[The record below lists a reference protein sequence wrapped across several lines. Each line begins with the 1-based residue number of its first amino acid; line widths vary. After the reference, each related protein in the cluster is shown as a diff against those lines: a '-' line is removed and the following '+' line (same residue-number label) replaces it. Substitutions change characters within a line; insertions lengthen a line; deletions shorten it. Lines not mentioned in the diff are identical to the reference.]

1 MPQTYRTDELQDYL
15 TSDKG
20 LAELTDLSKS
30 GKTLAEISEHFG
42 IVRTT
47 LYMWSKKYPQIQ
59 SALSEGKK
67 VADDRVEQSLY
78 EACFGRTEKEV
89 TIEKDRDGNVIK
101 STVRTRYYP
110 ANITAIQY
118 WLSNRR
124 NDMWKARQQLEMTGD
139 SALPVMFV
147 NDIPNPY
154 DKKEDTNDGDS
165 STESNE

>member
-1 MPQTYRTDELQDYL
+1 MPQSKRTDELQEYFQ
-15 TSDKG
+15 SKEG
-20 LAELTDLSKS
+20 LEELSELSKT

-42 IVRTT
+42 INRTT
-47 LYMWSKKYPQIQ
+47 LYMWSKRYPEMQ

-89 TIEKDRDGNVIK
+89 TIEKDADGNVIK
-101 STVRTRYYP
+101 SVVRTRYYP

-124 NDMWKARQQLEMTGD
+124 NDTWKARQQLELSGA

-147 NDIPNPY
+147 EDIPNPFKNK
-154 DKKEDTNDGDS
+154 DNDESKEPSD
-165 STESNE
+165 